1 MVLAGIATDCRL
13 WRIKRGCYG
22 AVVEENS
29 RSKRIFSSGTTRV
42 KERSQK
48 SLIFANGIP
57 VQESVDFFD
66 TLNDCITENSDTVLF
81 LLSANKRAVLRI
93 NRNYGIRRQVARE
106 NLFGN
111 KRFKRALQIS
121 AQRTGA
127 VNRIVAAVYDK

>member
-42 KERSQK
+42 RECSQK

-66 TLNDCITENSDTVLF
+66 TLKRTIISNDTL
-81 LLSANKRAVLRI
+81 
-93 NRNYGIRRQVARE
+93 
-106 NLFGN
+106 
-111 KRFKRALQIS
+111 
-121 AQRTGA
+121 
-127 VNRIVAAVYDK
+127 IVFNC